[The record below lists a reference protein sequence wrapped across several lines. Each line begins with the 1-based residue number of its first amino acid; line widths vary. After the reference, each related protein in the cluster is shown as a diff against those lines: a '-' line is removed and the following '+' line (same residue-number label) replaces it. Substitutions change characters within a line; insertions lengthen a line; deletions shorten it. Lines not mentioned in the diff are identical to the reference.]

1 MSVIATNRFAVKA
14 LPQEVAN
21 HVRETGRDPGGAIRS

>member
-21 HVRETGRDPGGAIRS
+21 HVRAKGRDHGAIRS